1 MLTTTLDGLWALQV
15 LSGIEA
21 LAPELGLRPILPS
34 AEPRE
39 VALVHPIVAE
49 LQGIG
54 AVSDDGEVDPAIVEW
69 LTVLARRDIGL
80 LMYVTTPS
88 DPATVGVLLA
98 RFAQWWV
105 VIERAEDV
113 VRIGPAGTATA
124 EGAANAVVKSQIERL
139 LGPSAPVAMRPAT
152 IDATSIVSQVKDR
165 DGLQGFLN
173 QQRLDSDQIRTLM
186 LATDTTRSASASIV
200 AVQSGV
206 ESAIGRV
213 HVEHG
218 SVTIYDTPD
227 GRVLIEHSPQGEKNW
242 MIASPGSASNI
253 ATAVNAMVRRLP
265 AKDEWFSYRRIV

>member
-1 MLTTTLDGLWALQV
+1 MLTTTIDGLWVLQV
-15 LSGIEA
+15 LTGIEV
-21 LAPELGLRPILPS
+21 LGPELGLRPHLPRAETRES
-34 AEPRE
+34 A
-39 VALVHPIVAE
+39 LGLPIAE
-49 LQGIG
+49 ELRRCGLI
-54 AVSDDGEVDPAIVEW
+54 DDAGRVDPPVAEW
-69 LTVLARRDIGL
+69 LTVAERRDIAL
-80 LMYVTTPS
+80 VVNVVT
-88 DPATVGVLLA
+88 PAPGPPARVLLA

-105 VIERAEDV
+105 VLERCDDL

-124 EGAANAVVKSQIERL
+124 EGAANAVVKAQIERL
-139 LGPSAPVAMRPAT
+139 LGPASPVEMRPAT

-173 QQRLDSDQIRTLM
+173 QQRLDPEQIRTLM

-206 ESAIGRV
+206 ESAVGRV

-227 GRVLIEHSPQGEKNW
+227 GRVLIEHSPQGGKNW
-242 MIASPGSASNI
+242 MIASPGSAGNI